1 MFHNRTILFIGVVW
15 PEPNSSAA
23 GSRMMQLLHIFQQQE
38 WKITFASTAS
48 DSDYMS
54 DLEAIG
60 IDRKSIDVNSPDF
73 DSFVTLLRPSIVIF
87 DRFISEEQF
96 GWRVAKFCPDA
107 LRILDTEDLHCL
119 RKERQIALKQQ
130 KEFKIVSLLDSELA
144 KREIASIYRCD
155 LSLFVSEVE
164 IQVVSEIFKI
174 DNALTY
180 YLPLLYDEM
189 PITTLDDFPKF
200 DDRSDFIFIGNFHHE
215 PNRDAVIYLKEVLW
229 PLIHKQIPT
238 AFLRIYGAYMTTQ
251 ILQMDDLKSNFAVMG
266 RADDAQQV
274 ISDSRVMLAPL
285 RFGAGI
291 KGKLLEAMV
300 CGTPSVTTN
309 IGAEA
314 MPGKLPWNGFVSDES
329 KEFASAAVQLYTDS
343 LAWRQSQ
350 RNGVDIINQ
359 RYLMSSFAPVFYDKI
374 LELQLGLK
382 EHRTKNFIGAML
394 MHHSM
399 SSTKYLSR
407 WIELKNNCN
416 LF

>member
-189 PITTLDDFPKF
+189 SITTLDDFPKF

-229 PLIHKQIPT
+229 PLIHQQLPT
-238 AFLRIYGAYMTTQ
+238 AFLRIYGAYMTSQ
-251 ILQMDDLKSNFAVMG
+251 ILQMDDAKSNFMVVG
-266 RADDAQQV
+266 RAGDAQQV

-291 KGKLLEAMV
+291 KGKLLEAMA

-309 IGAEA
+309 IGTEA
-314 MPGKLPWNGFVSDES
+314 MPGKLPWNGLISDDPN
-329 KEFASAAVQLYTDS
+329 EFANAAVQLYIDS
-343 LAWRQSQ
+343 KAWQQSQ
-350 RNGVDIINQ
+350 RNGIAIINQ
-359 RYLMSSFAPVFYDKI
+359 RFLMSNFAPIFYDKI
-374 LELQLGLK
+374 LELQLSLK
-382 EHRTKNFIGAML
+382 EHRTKNFIGVML

-407 WIELKNNCN
+407 WIELKNKP
-416 LF
+416 

>member
-1 MFHNRTILFIGVVW
+1 MSHNRTILFIGVVW

-73 DSFVTLLRPSIVIF
+73 DSFVTLLKPSIVVF

-96 GWRVAKFCPDA
+96 GWRIAQFCPDA

-174 DNALTY
+174 DSALTY

>member
-1 MFHNRTILFIGVVW
+1 MSHNRTILFIGVVW

-23 GSRMMQLLHIFQQQE
+23 GSRMMQLLHIFQQQD

-60 IDRKSIDVNSPDF
+60 INRKSIDVNSPDF
-73 DSFVTLLRPSIVIF
+73 DSFVNLLRPSIVIF

-96 GWRVAKFCPDA
+96 GWRVAQFCPDA

-174 DNALTY
+174 DSALTY

-189 PITTLDDFPKF
+189 PITTLDDLPKF
-200 DDRSDFIFIGNFHHE
+200 ENRSDFIFIGNFHHE

-229 PLIHKQIPT
+229 PLIHQQLPT
-238 AFLRIYGAYMTTQ
+238 AFLRIYGAYMTSQ
-251 ILQMDDLKSNFAVMG
+251 ILQMDDAKSNFMVVG
-266 RADDAQQV
+266 RAGDAQQV

-291 KGKLLEAMV
+291 KGKLLEAMA

-309 IGAEA
+309 IGTEA

-329 KEFASAAVQLYTDS
+329 NDFANAAVQLYTDS
-343 LAWRQSQ
+343 VAWCESQ
-350 RNGVDIINQ
+350 RNGIAIINQ

-374 LELQLGLK
+374 LELQLSLK